1 MTDKKPTKDTKDTKD
16 TEDQVGAFTS
26 GNGKQRPKEQ

>member
-16 TEDQVGAFTS
+16 TEDQVAAFTS
-26 GNGKQRPKEQ
+26 GNGKQRHKEQ